1 MFNSDPLVT
10 GGAGIFR
17 SVSNIE
23 HLNVLGK
30 IKDSLHKKKKSWAK
44 YFNRVHNAKKSD
56 NHKNSL
62 QSDFYFI
69 YFAQVQA

>member
-1 MFNSDPLVT
+1 M
-10 GGAGIFR
+10 
-17 SVSNIE
+17 
-23 HLNVLGK
+23 NVFEK
-30 IKDSLHKKKKSWAK
+30 IKDSLHKKKKKSWAK